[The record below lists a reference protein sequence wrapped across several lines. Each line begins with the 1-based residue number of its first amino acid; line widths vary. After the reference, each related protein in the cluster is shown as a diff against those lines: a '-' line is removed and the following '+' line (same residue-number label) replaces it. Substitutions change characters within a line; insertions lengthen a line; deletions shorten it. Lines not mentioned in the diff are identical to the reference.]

1 MLVSLIMWMELTVQG
16 QFYFAEKIWE
26 LQQNAVEAFE
36 DAAMFL
42 HVYLIYYILCWFD
55 LVFK

>member
-1 MLVSLIMWMELTVQG
+1 MLVSLIMGMELTVQG

-42 HVYLIYYILCWFD
+42 HVYLIYYILC
-55 LVFK
+55 